1 MQTVSDQ
8 QVQGWEES
16 GVNQWS
22 TGFLGSETSLYEPV
36 MMDTRHYAFV
46 GASELSI
53 TKMNFI
59 VNNGLQLLVMQE

>member
-36 MMDTRHYAFV
+36 MMDTRYYAFV
-46 GASELSI
+46 EASELSI
-53 TKMNFI
+53 TKMNFN